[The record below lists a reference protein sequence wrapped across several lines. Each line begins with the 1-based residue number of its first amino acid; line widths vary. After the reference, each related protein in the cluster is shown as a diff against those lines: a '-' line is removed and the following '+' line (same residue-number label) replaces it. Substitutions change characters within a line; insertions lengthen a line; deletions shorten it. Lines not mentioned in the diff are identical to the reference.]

1 MSLIQYM
8 RPFSAIVA
16 LFLIVYSSS
25 TAQVPDSVK
34 FKSLPP
40 YYFHLTYLKEDPALM
55 IDVRE
60 FFEYRKVRIK
70 DAVNIPS
77 SGNLQSAADTINK
90 DCALFLYCTTDFR
103 SIRVAKRLY
112 DLGYRKVYS
121 LEGGIVAW
129 KKDGFPVDKKRLKA
143 RHSRR

>member
-1 MSLIQYM
+1 MK
-8 RPFSAIVA
+8 PFSAIVA

-70 DAVNIPS
+70 DAVDIPS
-77 SGNLQSAADTINK
+77 SGNLKSSADTISK

-103 SIRVAKRLY
+103 SIRVARDFY
-112 DLGYRKVYS
+112 ELGFRKLYS

-129 KKDGFPVDKKRLKA
+129 KKDGFPVERKRV
-143 RHSRR
+143 RRK

>member
-1 MSLIQYM
+1 MK
-8 RPFSAIVA
+8 PFSDIVA

-70 DAVNIPS
+70 DAVDIPS
-77 SGNLQSAADTINK
+77 SGNLKSSADTISK

-103 SIRVAKRLY
+103 SIRVARDFY
-112 DLGYRKVYS
+112 ELGFRKLYS

-129 KKDGFPVDKKRLKA
+129 KKDGFPVERKRV
-143 RHSRR
+143 RRK